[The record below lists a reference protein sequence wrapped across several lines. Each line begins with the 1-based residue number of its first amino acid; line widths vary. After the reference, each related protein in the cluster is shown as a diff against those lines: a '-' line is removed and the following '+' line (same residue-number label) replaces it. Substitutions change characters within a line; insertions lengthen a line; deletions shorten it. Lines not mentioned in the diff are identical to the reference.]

1 MKNNF
6 LQLSILEK
14 NNFGV
19 PILWITLFS
28 IFLLVIWVILKKY
41 KRASVDVKRFIRFAF
56 RGNVASGIICSVII
70 LAIINVDDF
79 AKIYD
84 VKLVEKESISE
95 IQYSK
100 KNELKKRVIN
110 SLYLDIISQC
120 TL

>member
-1 MKNNF
+1 MKNNL
-6 LQLSILEK
+6 LQFPVLEI
-14 NNFGV
+14 NNFWV
-19 PILWITLFS
+19 PILCITLFS
-28 IFLLVIWVILKKY
+28 IFLLVILVIFQKY
-41 KRASVDVKRFIRFAF
+41 KRASVDLQRFIRFAF
-56 RGNVASGIICSVII
+56 RINVVSGIICSVII

-100 KNELKKRVIN
+100 KNEFKKRLIN

>member
-19 PILWITLFS
+19 PILCITLFS
-28 IFLLVIWVILKKY
+28 IFLLVIWVIFQKY
-41 KRASVDVKRFIRFAF
+41 KRASVDVQRFIRFAF
-56 RGNVASGIICSVII
+56 RINVVSGIICSVII

-84 VKLVEKESISE
+84 VKLVEKESISG
-95 IQYSK
+95 IQYFK
-100 KNELKKRVIN
+100 KNELKKKVIN
-110 SLYLDIISQC
+110 TLYLDIISQC
-120 TL
+120 IL

>member
-6 LQLSILEK
+6 LQFQVLEM
-14 NNFGV
+14 NNFGM
-19 PILWITLFS
+19 PILSITLFS
-28 IFLLVIWVILKKY
+28 IFLLVILVISKKY
-41 KRASVDVKRFIRFAF
+41 KRASVDIKRFIRFAF
-56 RGNVASGIICSVII
+56 RINVVSGIICSVII

-84 VKLVEKESISE
+84 VKLLEKESISE

-100 KNELKKRVIN
+100 KNEFKKRLIN